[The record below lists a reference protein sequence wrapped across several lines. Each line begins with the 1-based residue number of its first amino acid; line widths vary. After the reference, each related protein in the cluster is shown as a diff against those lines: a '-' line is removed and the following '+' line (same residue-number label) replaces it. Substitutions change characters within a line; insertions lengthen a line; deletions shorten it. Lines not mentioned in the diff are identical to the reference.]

1 MSARMSWLPEQI
13 SFAVVGILALTACA
27 AAGPSDNRAQ
37 PTYVAGPS
45 SATGGSTTLT
55 SERGS
60 DGAGGSTR
68 RSASAADH
76 SVAST
81 GRSTGSGIATAKT
94 PTSTSTATSASAPAR
109 SLASTAEA
117 WVVPGPGPRSDGT
130 LWMRWSNRTAAVG
143 SGTGFVQVAQDT
155 DSTELAVAGFFAE
168 SGSTILARESAGPA
182 SVGQLSTAVNPVVL
196 ADSGTVYVQQAK
208 ALLLEEPQANGP
220 AAKAAVRRSVPLP
233 SLATA
238 QPSGAPPPTVP
249 PPTVPPSRALQK
261 GFRNT
266 QTTVG
271 ALARTPSGT
280 VAAFVSNGST
290 AAVMD
295 AGSGKI
301 AQLPGYGAFGP
312 AALGDDG
319 LIRVL
324 GWQPAAPESTLR
336 VLTVDPATW
345 TIASAF
351 DTHVGQQ
358 QFLQASAVRSGG
370 SVALFVFHGT
380 PAAVHASG
388 FVLRGSKWS
397 ALELPDGI
405 GLAAAPG
412 DGTTALL
419 YGGPARNAVS
429 VVDMVSGVVTRDIPA
444 WRSPAGSYVVAV
456 AAIGH

>member
-1 MSARMSWLPEQI
+1 MSARMSWLLKRV

-27 AAGPSDNRAQ
+27 AAGPDNRAQ
-37 PTYVAGPS
+37 PTDVAGSS
-45 SATGGSTTLT
+45 SATAGSAVQT
-55 SERGS
+55 SDRGP

-68 RSASAADH
+68 RSASAADQ

-81 GRSTGSGIATAKT
+81 GRSTGTGIATAKT
-94 PTSTSTATSASAPAR
+94 PTSTSTSTATSASAPPR

-155 DSTELAVAGFFAE
+155 DSTELAVAGFSAE

-249 PPTVPPSRALQK
+249 PSRALQK

-271 ALARTPSGT
+271 ALARTPSGN

-429 VVDMVSGVVTRDIPA
+429 VVDMVSGVVTRDVPA

>member
-1 MSARMSWLPEQI
+1 M
-13 SFAVVGILALTACA
+13 
-27 AAGPSDNRAQ
+27 
-37 PTYVAGPS
+37 
-45 SATGGSTTLT
+45 GG
-55 SERGS
+55 
-60 DGAGGSTR
+60 
-68 RSASAADH
+68 
-76 SVAST
+76 T
-81 GRSTGSGIATAKT
+81 GR
-94 PTSTSTATSASAPAR
+94 
-109 SLASTAEA
+109 
-117 WVVPGPGPRSDGT
+117 PGPRSDGT
-130 LWMRWSNRTAAVG
+130 LWMRWSDRAAAVG

-155 DSTELAVAGFFAE
+155 DSTELAVTGFSAE
-168 SGSTILARESAGPA
+168 SGSTILARESAGSA
-182 SVGQLSTAVNPVVL
+182 SVGQLSWAVNPVVL
-196 ADSGTVYVQQAK
+196 VDSGTVYVQQAK
-208 ALLLEEPQANGP
+208 ALLLVEPQANGP
-220 AAKAAVRRSVPLP
+220 SAKAAVRRSVPLP
-233 SLATA
+233 SLAPA
-238 QPSGAPPPTVP
+238 QPSGAPP
-249 PPTVPPSRALQK
+249 SGALQK
-261 GFRNT
+261 GIRNT

-271 ALARTPSGT
+271 ALVRTPSGT

-301 AQLPGYGAFGP
+301 VELPGYGAFGP
-312 AALGDDG
+312 AVLGDDG

-380 PAAVHASG
+380 SAALHASG

-429 VVDMVSGVVTRDIPA
+429 AVDMVSGVVTRDIPA